1 MTGSSHEIRARGM
14 TRWIMAAVLLWGLF
28 LAAGAYRVGGEYA
41 VLRAATIAACT
52 VAFLAFWWTALAVRG
67 KHS

>member
-1 MTGSSHEIRARGM
+1 MSRAASESNARGL

-28 LAAGAYRVGGEYA
+28 LAAGAYRVGGDYA

-52 VAFLAFWWTALAVRG
+52 VAFLAFWWTALALRG
-67 KHS
+67 RHS